1 MDDIDRDTGR
11 AVRIPNVKTDPFHIA
26 SKHHLSGLAFSRSKI
41 LAPCL
46 LGLMVL
52 LMPGEMRAQGTERSD
67 AAPVRFT
74 QARQG
79 EGREV
84 LRLMGTV
91 VASRSTVVA
100 GEVAGSVEKMSVR
113 PGTRVRRGQELARL
127 RTRPMELKLAAALG
141 ELDEARAR
149 SNSSELRLE
158 RLRKLAG
165 SEVVSTQN
173 VDDGLYEFQAWKGR
187 VARLEAEVERLKD
200 DLERGVLRA
209 PFAGTVVRE
218 STQVG
223 QWIDI
228 GDPIV
233 ELVSLDQLEVR
244 LDVPESHYG
253 SLEPGTKVAV
263 TAESTGIEPAAG
275 ELRAVVPQA
284 LDRAHTF
291 PAYVSLPADTG
302 LAIGM
307 LVQGRIEVGSPR
319 DGIWVPKDA
328 ILTQGQGHAVFAMSE
343 DFSVSRVTVEPGRS
357 EGPWREI
364 KVLSGS
370 LAAGDPVITHGNE
383 NLREGQQVRA
393 VRQEYPVR

>member
-1 MDDIDRDTGR
+1 
-11 AVRIPNVKTDPFHIA
+11 
-26 SKHHLSGLAFSRSKI
+26 
-41 LAPCL
+41 
-46 LGLMVL
+46 
-52 LMPGEMRAQGTERSD
+52 MPGEMRAQGTERSD